1 MVDTA
6 RKYAKFIVALVV
18 AVAVTLMCL
27 EDGVLT
33 ETEIGAIT
41 VTVLGALGVRQIPN
55 DPM

>member
-1 MVDTA
+1 MDTA